1 VFTSDNGRVFGKKWS
16 EYIQFERWI
25 LILIAAVWAV
35 RLGLSLTGTSFSV
48 IRWVSINIVL
58 LVGLVYCSVVVH
70 TSGFGSYKQL
80 LALLFLQTAFAH
92 LLIAAA
98 IVLGIVTCGWR
109 IPVLYGKS
117 TVCKTDGF
125 WRDPRR
131 IGFHPA
137 GVSQNRAAKRYCRCL
152 GSMESFSTRDGRA
165 LKFVR
170 LLCLSAKLPRTAIA
184 RDHPYIK
191 V

>member
-1 VFTSDNGRVFGKKWS
+1 MFTSDNGRVFGKKWS

-25 LILIAAVWAV
+25 FILIAAVWAV

-58 LVGLVYCSVVVH
+58 LVGLLYCSVAVH

-98 IVLGIVTCGWR
+98 IVLGIVTGTGNAYTA
-109 IPVLYGKS
+109 PEVFG
-117 TVCKTDGF
+117 
-125 WRDPRR
+125 
-131 IGFHPA
+131 
-137 GVSQNRAAKRYCRCL
+137 
-152 GSMESFSTRDGRA
+152 GSDGRTWLHVLA
-165 LKFVR
+165 HSIAPFV
-170 LLCLSAKLPRTAIA
+170 LPLITWVIGSVILFATKKLRRVVTA
-184 RDHPYIK
+184 
-191 V
+191 